1 MWPKNINS
9 YILGGNVPT
18 RNEFNSD
25 MTNITVMQIYRSLTR
40 CSLYIRLSEE
50 YVFLSS
56 LLLIKYFF
64 LCFTLFSVKKCNKIN
79 LRSIFFFNINLVAL
93 R

>member
-9 YILGGNVPT
+9 YILGKNVPT

-25 MTNITVMQIYRSLTR
+25 MTKYQCDADLSFFNQMLS
-40 CSLYIRLSEE
+40 IRLLEE
-50 YVFLSS
+50 YMFFSS

-64 LCFTLFSVKKCNKIN
+64 LCFTLFSVKKLTRLI
-79 LRSIFFFNINLVAL
+79 
-93 R
+93 